1 MKVSNAKLIEYTE
14 LFYRDLCD
22 QETWYDVAED
32 IKAMA
37 VELLALR
44 EAK

>member
-1 MKVSNAKLIEYTE
+1 MKVSNTKLLEYTE

-22 QETWYDVAED
+22 QEIWWDVAED

-37 VELLALR
+37 TELLAFR

>member
-1 MKVSNAKLIEYTE
+1 MKVSKKKLLEYTE
-14 LFYRDLCD
+14 LFYRDLCEE
-22 QETWYDVAED
+22 ETWWDVAED

-37 VELLALR
+37 VEILALR

>member
-1 MKVSNAKLIEYTE
+1 MKVSKKKLLEYTE
-14 LFYRDLCD
+14 LFYRDLCEE
-22 QETWYDVAED
+22 ETRYDVAED